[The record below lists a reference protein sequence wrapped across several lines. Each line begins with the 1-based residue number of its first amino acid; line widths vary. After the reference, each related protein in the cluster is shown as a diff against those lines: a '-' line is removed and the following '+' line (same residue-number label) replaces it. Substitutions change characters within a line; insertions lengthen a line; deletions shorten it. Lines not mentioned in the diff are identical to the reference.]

1 MERSSI
7 FKLNDTIRRLLRRNA
22 VSHVRRILSRT
33 HPADLAVMFR
43 FLDENE
49 RISIYGLI
57 EDSDLKAEVLA
68 GLDEPILVEI
78 ISEIPE
84 KEAVLLLNRIS
95 PDDRADILAAVP
107 EEMSIRLLD
116 EMEDD
121 ESDAVTGLL
130 RYDEQTAGGI
140 MSPDFLALTQ
150 DITAGEAVSKIQE
163 NPDVEMAFYIYIT
176 DNARHLVG
184 VVSLR
189 QIVMSRPEVRLKDIM
204 TTEVVSVSTDEDQE
218 EVARIVSR
226 YDFLALPVVDEMK
239 RLVGMATVDD
249 VIDVIR
255 EEATEDIL
263 KMAGAG
269 EDIEQHHASITG
281 SIRSRMFW
289 LAFTWIGGVLAFL
302 VIAHFSGSRGTFVYL
317 AAFIP
322 IVMGM
327 GGSLGTQAAT
337 IAARGISTR
346 HIDLNRTW
354 RLVGR
359 EVLVGM
365 LLGIVYAAA
374 LCLFWFI
381 YMGNLQPLS
390 VATVACAGL
399 AASMIMSAAI
409 GTFIPLFLARLN
421 LDPAIATSPFL
432 TTITDLCSLLLY
444 FYVASWLI

>member
-7 FKLNDTIRRLLRRNA
+7 FKLNDTIRRLMRRNA
-22 VSHVRRILSRT
+22 VNHVRRILSRT

-49 RISIYGLI
+49 RVSIFGLI
-57 EDSDLKAEVLA
+57 EDRDLKAELLA
-68 GLDEPILVEI
+68 GLDESIVVDM

-84 KEAVLLLNRIS
+84 KEAVLLLNRII
-95 PDDRADILAAVP
+95 PDDRADILAALP

-116 EMEDD
+116 EMADD
-121 ESDAVTGLL
+121 ESDAMTGLL

-150 DITAGEAVSKIQE
+150 DITAREAVSKIQE

-176 DNARHLVG
+176 DDAGHLVG

-189 QIVMSRPEVRLKDIM
+189 QLVMSRPDVRLKDIM

-269 EDIEQHHASITG
+269 EDIEQHHASIAG
-281 SIRSRMFW
+281 SIKSRMFW

-302 VIAHFSGSRGTFVYL
+302 TINYFSDSQGNFVYL

-346 HIDLNRTW
+346 RIDLNRTW

-359 EVLVGM
+359 EVLVGI
-365 LLGIVYAAA
+365 LLGVLYSGA
-374 LCLFWFI
+374 LCIFWLI
-381 YMGNLQPLS
+381 YRGNLQPVS
-390 VATVACAGL
+390 IAVVACAGL
-399 AASMIMSAAI
+399 AASMIMSAAL
-409 GTFIPLFLARLN
+409 GTFIPLFLARLS

-432 TTITDLCSLLLY
+432 TTITDLSSLLLY
-444 FYVASWLI
+444 FYLASWLI